1 MTVSVYARVATFL
14 AGFVG
19 LGIELTAERLM
30 APAFGTTLDLWSIII
45 GLTFTALSIG
55 YSLGGR
61 LIDRNPSHR
70 FVAYCLLGA
79 GLWGVLVG
87 LAGRS
92 IVAWVQGWTFD
103 FGGVTLGIFISTLL
117 LITVPPL
124 LLGMITPAAIRL
136 TVPVVG
142 AAGSSAGAIFALSTI
157 GSLAGT
163 FLPVLLMIPFLGVR
177 LTFFVVAAV
186 GVLGGLAGLTSL
198 VRAAATHTRF
208 TAGTPVAQ
216 ADEPTPRPYK
226 TPRQT

>member
-1 MTVSVYARVATFL
+1 MNVLAYARVATVL

-55 YSLGGR
+55 YELGGR

-70 FVAYCLLGA
+70 FVAFCLLGA
-79 GLWGVLVG
+79 GLWGALVG
-87 LAGRS
+87 LVGRA
-92 IVAWVQGWTFD
+92 VVQWVQGWTFD
-103 FGGVTLGIFISTLL
+103 FGGVTLGIFVSTLL
-117 LITVPPL
+117 LITVPPF
-124 LLGMITPAAIRL
+124 LLGMVTPAAIRL

-142 AAGSSAGAIFALSTI
+142 AAGSSAGTIFALSTL

-163 FLPVLLMIPFLGVR
+163 FIPVLLMIPFLGVQ

-186 GVLGGLAGLTSL
+186 GLLGGLFGLTSL
-198 VRAAATHTRF
+198 VRAAASQPELPGQP
-208 TAGTPVAQ
+208 ALVA
-216 ADEPTPRPYK
+216 EPD
-226 TPRQT
+226 